1 MLQSLNSLAYVFIFI
16 ALYFEVFL
24 LVTFFEKRSTLK
36 HEESQRPTSTP
47 RVSVIVPCWNEEKTI
62 AGTIDS
68 LLALDYPAPLLEIIV
83 VDDGSTDGTAAIL
96 KRYALQNPQVTIL
109 TKENGGKHTA
119 LNLGIQHAS
128 GDIIGCLDADSFV
141 NPEALHEVIKYF
153 EDPKTMA
160 VTPAVRIWKPHTM
173 LQLTQQIEYEMGIF
187 LRKVFAMLGAL
198 TVTPGPFSFF
208 RKQVFQ
214 DLGGYRH
221 AHNTEDMEY
230 AMRMQHA
237 QYPIVNAHTA
247 HVYTNAP
254 STLRALYRQRLRWTY
269 GFLANA
275 RDYRDLFF
283 NKKFGNVGFLTLPFG
298 VLSIFTAI
306 FMMWLVAVNT
316 VHFLIQKIAIW
327 RIVGF
332 HIGLPHF
339 DIFFFDTSTLL
350 FLEVVAVLFVLFA
363 IYGGKLLTKSALR
376 PRVNLLYFIL
386 IYGLLASVWLSGAV
400 YHFAR
405 SRAVAWR

>member
-24 LVTFFEKRSTLK
+24 LVTFFEKRSILK
-36 HEESQRPTSTP
+36 REESQRVSKTP
-47 RVSVIVPCWNEEKTI
+47 RVSVIVPCWNEEQTI

-68 LLALDYPAPLLEIIV
+68 LLKLDYPASLLEIIV
-83 VDDGSTDGTAAIL
+83 VDDGSTDKTPTIL
-96 KRYALQNPQVTIL
+96 RDYALKNSQVTVL

-119 LNLGIQHAS
+119 LNLGIQHAT

-141 NPEALHEVIKYF
+141 NPEALHEILKYF

-160 VTPAVRIWKPHTM
+160 VTPAVRIWQPRTV
-173 LQLTQQIEYEMGIF
+173 LELTQQIEYEMGIF
-187 LRKVFAMLGAL
+187 LRKIFAMLGAL

-208 RKQVFQ
+208 RKQVFKE
-214 DLGGYRH
+214 LGGYRH

-230 AMRMQHA
+230 AMRMQYA
-237 QYPIVNAHTA
+237 RYPIVNAHTA

-254 STLRALYRQRLRWTY
+254 KTFHALYRQRLRWTY

-283 NKKFGNVGFLTLPFG
+283 NPKFGNVGFLTLPFG

-306 FMMWLVAVNT
+306 FMMWLIIANAV
-316 VHFLIQKIAIW
+316 HLILQKIEMW
-327 RIVGF
+327 RILGF

-339 DIFFFDTSTLL
+339 DMFFFNTSTLL
-350 FLEVVAVLFVLFA
+350 FLEVVAVFFVLFA
-363 IYGGKLLTKSALR
+363 IYGGKSLTKSALR

-386 IYGLLASVWLSGAV
+386 FYGFFASLWLGGAV

-405 SRAVAWR
+405 SRAVTWR